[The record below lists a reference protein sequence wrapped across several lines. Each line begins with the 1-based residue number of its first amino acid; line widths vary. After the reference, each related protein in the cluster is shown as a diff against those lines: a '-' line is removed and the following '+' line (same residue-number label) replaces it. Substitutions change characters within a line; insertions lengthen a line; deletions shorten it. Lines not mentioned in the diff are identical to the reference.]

1 MLPTNKQTNKRIVWR
16 MLRLLKLRLKLSVLS
31 KKKSCQM
38 SEAAKTSYH
47 GYLAHMVWVIP
58 WFVMLVNTE
67 MVT

>member
-1 MLPTNKQTNKRIVWR
+1 
-16 MLRLLKLRLKLSVLS
+16 
-31 KKKSCQM
+31 M

>member
-1 MLPTNKQTNKRIVWR
+1 
-16 MLRLLKLRLKLSVLS
+16 
-31 KKKSCQM
+31 M
-38 SEAAKTSYH
+38 SETVKTSYH